1 VFDTVG
7 AVFQRLGPI
16 LHQFVGSELFLPA
29 FSFDTAAGA
38 ALSDAE
44 GFACGALHA
53 AMAASSAPAK
63 MKRCLGCMLP
73 PIYWSSL
80 VLGHVMSAW
89 SRMVVGYA
97 ALDVR

>member
-1 VFDTVG
+1 MCCKRSSPVAAG
-7 AVFQRLGPI
+7 
-16 LHQFVGSELFLPA
+16 
-29 FSFDTAAGA
+29 TAARSAASVGRGA
-38 ALSDAE
+38 AGS
-44 GFACGALHA
+44 LHA